1 MTRRAIPL
9 TSATS
14 EAWLSGVLA
23 DFNTFLAD
31 HANCERKAS
40 AMAMGM
46 VVKYPD
52 RPAVIPP
59 LIALAQEELAHF
71 AEVYELMCERG
82 VALQRDTRDD
92 YVGGLMALLRHGRDE
107 RFLDRLLMASLVE
120 CRGTERFGMIADAL
134 TDPELAAFYDRLRK
148 SEAKH
153 GHVFA
158 ELALRYFD
166 APVVYG
172 RLEQLAHEEAVIVA
186 GLELRA
192 ALH

>member
-1 MTRRAIPL
+1 
-9 TSATS
+9 
-14 EAWLSGVLA
+14 
-23 DFNTFLAD
+23 
-31 HANCERKAS
+31 
-40 AMAMGM
+40 
-46 VVKYPD
+46 
-52 RPAVIPP
+52 
-59 LIALAQEELAHF
+59 
-71 AEVYELMCERG
+71 
-82 VALQRDTRDD
+82 
-92 YVGGLMALLRHGRDE
+92 MALLRHGRDE